1 MFAQIDGL
9 VIDGQTVNAGDVFST
24 NRTEGDLLRAKGYAA
39 YVEPPGQVDE
49 GVALTSAAE
58 YLAAIAEH
66 THQFG
71 RLLGALGTT
80 VTSEIQP

>member
-9 VIDGQTVNAGDVFST
+9 TIDGQTVNAGDVFST
-24 NRTEGDLLRAKGYAA
+24 NRIEGDLLRAKGYAA
-39 YVEPPGQVDE
+39 YAEPPGQIDE

-58 YLAAIAEH
+58 HLAAIADH

-71 RLLGALGTT
+71 RVIGALETPGA
-80 VTSEIQP
+80 QA